1 MNMKRHITS
10 FIRDLD
16 AFCARLNDGLTAV
29 AILLGFMVMTMSVIR
44 AQEFFPQTLAM
55 TPVVDYQIPLGN

>member
-1 MNMKRHITS
+1 MKKHFGA

-55 TPVVDYQIPLGN
+55 TPVDYEIPVGN

>member
-1 MNMKRHITS
+1 MKRNVNG

-29 AILLGFMVMTMSVIR
+29 AIILGFMVMTMSVIR
-44 AQEFFPQTLAM
+44 AQELIPDNM
-55 TPVVDYQIPLGN
+55 PVAPESFQVPLGS